1 MSSVW
6 DEIKDMFKTKKQ
18 LAEEKQQKISD
29 ALSREEGLVKVLE
42 DLQKQYEQSLPKD
55 EEVDIAALF
64 PKDSGLK
71 EIEYAARSDSD
82 IDAAARAEN
91 AYKKTQKKNEIE
103 SKFASDMGAL
113 ESGKQQAKQNL
124 EEGYKQL
131 GELYD
136 ELRKNAENDSLKRGM
151 ARSSVITSQLNN
163 LDRAQLESAGNV
175 EAAYQSTVGAIDQK
189 INALQNDRELALNEL
204 DLRSAAEL
212 GSRIDELRKER
223 DDTVLQYEKYNN
235 SVREKN
241 IKYEQQRQDDIAQFL
256 AKREKE
262 KQDALAKQQENEN
275 KYGYSGD
282 KLKNYTQR
290 YNAAYQ
296 FYSSLSP
303 DIAADALAAS
313 PNMKYYLG
321 QYYDTLMSALKSSQV
336 KQTKYF

>member
-18 LAEEKQQKISD
+18 LAEEKQQKIKD
-29 ALSREEGLVKVLE
+29 ALSREEGLVKTLE

-55 EEVDIAALF
+55 EEVDIDALF

-91 AYKKTQKKNEIE
+91 EYKKTQKKNEIE
-103 SKFASDMGAL
+103 SKFASSMGAL

-124 EEGYKQL
+124 EQGYKQL

-204 DLRSAAEL
+204 DLKSAAEL
-212 GSRIDELRKER
+212 GSRIDELKKER
-223 DDTVLQYEKYNN
+223 DDTVFQYEKYNN

-262 KQDALAKQQENEN
+262 KQDALAKQQENEK

>member
-55 EEVDIAALF
+55 EEVDIDALF

-103 SKFASDMGAL
+103 SKFASSMGAL

-151 ARSSVITSQLNN
+151 ARSSVITSQLNS
-163 LDRAQLESAGNV
+163 LDRAQIESAGNV

-212 GSRIDELRKER
+212 GSRIDELKKER

>member
-55 EEVDIAALF
+55 EEVDIDALF

-103 SKFASDMGAL
+103 SEFASDMGAL

-163 LDRAQLESAGNV
+163 LDRAQIESAGNV

-212 GSRIDELRKER
+212 GSRIDELKKER

>member
-18 LAEEKQQKISD
+18 LAEEKQQKIKD
-29 ALSREEGLVKVLE
+29 ALSREEGLVKTLE

-55 EEVDIAALF
+55 EEVDIDALF

-103 SKFASDMGAL
+103 SKFASNMGAL

-124 EEGYKQL
+124 EQGYKQL

-204 DLRSAAEL
+204 DLKSAAEL
-212 GSRIDELRKER
+212 GSRIDELKKER
-223 DDTVLQYEKYNN
+223 DDTVFQYEKYNN

-262 KQDALAKQQENEN
+262 KQDALAKQQENEK